1 MFILGKLKML
11 LILTVVLGAVGF
23 GAWKYYT
30 YTQEQIRIYAV
41 NAATAELAQQESEA
55 ALESLHKDMAEIREQ
70 FATVSAEFEIAQSR
84 VDNLEEKLSEHDLGA
99 LAQAKPKL
107 IEKIVDKGTKDVLR
121 CYEILTGSPLTEEEI
136 NVTKKSKANTT
147 CYDVANPNYTPPTP

>member
-1 MFILGKLKML
+1 MFLLGKIKML
-11 LILTVVLGAVGF
+11 LIVAAVLGVVGF

-41 NAATAELAQQESEA
+41 NAATAELAQEQSEKAIA
-55 ALESLHKDMAEIREQ
+55 ALKKDMVEVRAQ
-70 FATVSAEFEIAQSR
+70 YTAVSKSFDIAKKR
-84 VDNLEEKLSEHDLGA
+84 VDALSEKLSEHELGD

-121 CYEILTGSPLTEEEI
+121 CYEILSGSALTEDEL
-136 NVTKKSKANTT
+136 NATKKSKTNTS
-147 CYDVANPNYTPPTP
+147 CPDIANPNYIPK

>member
-11 LILTVVLGAVGF
+11 LIVAAVMGAVGF

-41 NAATAELAQQESEA
+41 NAATAELAQEQSEK
-55 ALESLHKDMAEIREQ
+55 ALVALKKDMVEVRAQ
-70 FATVSAEFEIAQSR
+70 YTAVSKSFDIAKKR
-84 VDNLEEKLSEHDLGA
+84 VDALSEKLSEHELGD

-121 CYEILTGSPLTEEEI
+121 CYEILSGSALTEDEL
-136 NVTKKSKANTT
+136 NATKKSKTNTS
-147 CYDVANPNYTPPTP
+147 CPDIANPNYIPK

>member
-1 MFILGKLKML
+1 ML
-11 LILTVVLGAVGF
+11 LILTVVIGAMGF
-23 GAWKYYT
+23 GAWKYYQ

-41 NAATAELAQQESEA
+41 NAATAELAQEQAEA
-55 ALESLHKDMAEIREQ
+55 AIVAIQKDMAEIREQ
-70 FATVSAEFEIAQSR
+70 FASVSADFEVAQSR
-84 VDNLEEKLSEHDLGA
+84 VDNLEEKLSKHDLGA

-121 CYEILTGSPLTEEEI
+121 CYEILSGSPLTEEEI

-147 CYDVANPNYTPPTP
+147 CSDVANPNYTPPRP

>member
-1 MFILGKLKML
+1 ML

-23 GAWKYYT
+23 GAWKYYQ
-30 YTQEQIRIYAV
+30 YTQEQIRIYAI
-41 NAATAELAQQESEA
+41 NAATAELAQQESEQ
-55 ALESLHKDMAEIREQ
+55 ALKAIHKDMESIREQ
-70 FATVSAEFEIAQSR
+70 FASVSADFEVAQSR
-84 VDNLEEKLSEHDLGA
+84 VDVLEEKLSKHDLGA

-147 CYDVANPNYTPPTP
+147 CSDVANPNYTPPTP

>member
-1 MFILGKLKML
+1 ML

-23 GAWKYYT
+23 GAWKYYQ

-41 NAATAELAQQESEA
+41 NAATAELAQQESEQA
-55 ALESLHKDMAEIREQ
+55 IEALRKDMEAVREQ
-70 FATVSAEFEIAQSR
+70 YTAVSEEFDRAKSR
-84 VDNLEEKLSEHDLGA
+84 VDKLEEILSEHEIGI

-107 IEKIVDKGTKDVLR
+107 VEKIVDKGTKDVLR

-136 NVTKKSKANTT
+136 NVTKKSKANSS
-147 CYDVANPNYTPPTP
+147 CPDVANPNYTPPTP

>member
-23 GAWKYYT
+23 GAWKYYQ
-30 YTQEQIRIYAV
+30 YTQEQIRIYAI

-55 ALESLHKDMAEIREQ
+55 ALEAIHKDMAAIREQ
-70 FATVSAEFEIAQSR
+70 FASVSADFEVAQSR
-84 VDNLEEKLSEHDLGA
+84 VDVLEEKLSKHDLGA

-147 CYDVANPNYTPPTP
+147 CSDVANPNYTPPTP

>member
-1 MFILGKLKML
+1 ML
-11 LILTVVLGAVGF
+11 LILTVVIGAVGF
-23 GAWKYYT
+23 GAWKYYQ

-41 NAATAELAQQESEA
+41 NAATAELAQQESEQA
-55 ALESLHKDMAEIREQ
+55 IEALRKDMEAVREQ
-70 FATVSAEFEIAQSR
+70 YTAVSEEFDRAKSR
-84 VDNLEEKLSEHDLGA
+84 VDKLEEILSEHEIGI

-107 IEKIVDKGTKDVLR
+107 VEKIVDKGTKDVLR

-147 CYDVANPNYTPPTP
+147 CSDVANPNYTPPTP

>member
-1 MFILGKLKML
+1 MI

-23 GAWKYYT
+23 GAWKYYQ

-84 VDNLEEKLSEHDLGA
+84 VENLEEKLSEHDLGA

-121 CYEILTGSPLTEEEI
+121 CYEILTGSPLTEEEK

-147 CYDVANPNYTPPTP
+147 CSDVANPNYTPPTP

>member
-23 GAWKYYT
+23 GAWKYYQ

-41 NAATAELAQQESEA
+41 NAATAELAQQESEQA
-55 ALESLHKDMAEIREQ
+55 IEALRKDMEAVREQ
-70 FATVSAEFEIAQSR
+70 YTAVSEEFDRAKSR
-84 VDNLEEKLSEHDLGA
+84 VDKLEEILSEHEIGI

-107 IEKIVDKGTKDVLR
+107 VEKIVDKGTKDVLR

-136 NVTKKSKANTT
+136 NVTKKSKANSS
-147 CYDVANPNYTPPTP
+147 CPDVANPNYTPPTP